1 MQEKASNGGRRKSD
15 KRERIRIPLKRET
28 DCHGAKAPRNDRG
41 VRIAARLAAVSPAGS
56 VDASASQRCPPDTRT
71 AMTRWEKTAVLR
83 LLLYIIP
90 QSELRIPHY
99 FIIMVLKKQTAAKN
113 SRLFLSL
120 AVIRLFRQRIR
131 KPLHRRL

>member
-1 MQEKASNGGRRKSD
+1 MKDSVF
-15 KRERIRIPLKRET
+15 PLKEKRIAT
-28 DCHGAKAPRNDRG
+28 AVTRLRNDG
-41 VRIAARLAAVSPAGS
+41 GGEKRIAAGLKPL
-56 VDASASQRCPPDTRT
+56 
-71 AMTRWEKTAVLR
+71 AMTRGEKTAVLR

-90 QSELRIPHY
+90 HYELRIPHY